1 MCQPKPGPRCTGHVR
16 TQLKKLQDFV
26 DTAQAQVDAYG
37 GPPRSDSDRYSKS
50 SQEALARTLER
61 RLAKGQ
67 QALAQMTSLWHET
80 PGGMKE
86 LNDQYQAAVA
96 SGDTTGARALKV
108 EFQRGKAARAHSKFL
123 LASQKA
129 QNEIS
134 ESIRT
139 ALESL
144 PDNDGSVQHVVAGSP
159 GSYRNVVTANSF
171 DTAVKVKGHLSAH
184 GLEDVRVER
193 VGVAYGPESMTEFDV
208 WSEPDM
214 LIREDLDA
222 KEWGM

>member
-1 MCQPKPGPRCTGHVR
+1 
-16 TQLKKLQDFV
+16 
-26 DTAQAQVDAYG
+26 
-37 GPPRSDSDRYSKS
+37 
-50 SQEALARTLER
+50 
-61 RLAKGQ
+61 
-67 QALAQMTSLWHET
+67 
-80 PGGMKE
+80 MKE
-86 LNDQYQAAVA
+86 LDEQYQAAA
-96 SGDTTGARALKV
+96 ARGDITSARALKV

-123 LASQKA
+123 LASQRA
-129 QNEIS
+129 QNEVS
-134 ESIRT
+134 ESIRI

-159 GSYRNVVTANSF
+159 GSYKNVVTANSF
-171 DTAVKVKGHLSAH
+171 AAAAKAKEHLSAH

-193 VGVAYGPESMTEFDV
+193 VSVAYGPESTTEFDV